1 MNVASLSAIL
11 KSAYR
16 FPVWNAD
23 ADALI
28 APDGS
33 EVPLGGG
40 SWDGVLAKGTIT
52 TDQKVMDLS
61 VTWNNAAVAFTGIK
75 ANITDTAS
83 NAASLLMDLQV
94 GGVSKF
100 SLLKTGQ
107 LSLQDGS
114 VSAPAIRWAGDTD
127 SGIFRYDN
135 ARTCI
140 AGNGAMGLL
149 VSGTE
154 HVIPSGSAYS
164 FSTSPGASSPDLFLC
179 RDAANTL
186 ALRNSTNAQT
196 FNIYNTYTDASNYER
211 GFMKWNS
218 NVLEIGAEAAG
229 TGTKRNLRLGA
240 YGVSTY
246 AYLDILS
253 AAYITTISAKYG
265 SGLHGDLQIGEAAAQ
280 SVYFLNTGAAPSP
293 ASMSAYYRGLK
304 FGRSTVS
311 AQIDFVTRV
320 DDTATAAFSIIGNA
334 ANASATTNLVGG
346 AITISAGNG
355 ASGSSGDAHG
365 GNLNLSGGTGY
376 GTGHH
381 GYIVMS
387 NLPTSSAGLPAGALW
402 NNSGVL
408 TVA

>member
-1 MNVASLSAIL
+1 MATSTVAKIVGGSTGGGGL
-11 KSAYR
+11 
-16 FPVWNAD
+16 AD
-23 ADALI
+23 LVDDTS
-28 APDGS
+28 PQ
-33 EVPLGGG
+33 LGGNLDLNSHSITG
-40 SWDGVLAKGTIT
+40 SAGTLTTNVKVL
-52 TDQKVMDLS
+52 DLS
-61 VTWNNAAVAFTGIK
+61 VTWNNAGVTFTGLK
-75 ANITDTAS
+75 LNVTDSAS

-94 GGVSKF
+94 GGASKF
-100 SLLKTGQ
+100 SVTKAGAVYLG
-107 LSLQDGS
+107 DGTAA
-114 VSAPAIRWAGDTD
+114 APALSFGSQPTFGFYRVGSSILDIVSSSNAHFRW
-127 SGIFRYDN
+127 
-135 ARTCI
+135 
-140 AGNGAMGLL
+140 NGASYVLGSLGSLNWTNAGADGTLDLRLL
-149 VSGTE
+149 
-154 HVIPSGSAYS
+154 
-164 FSTSPGASSPDLFLC
+164 
-179 RDAANTL
+179 RDAAGSL
-186 ALRNSTNAQT
+186 AQCNSTNAQT

-334 ANASATTNLVGG
+334 ANASAITNLVGG